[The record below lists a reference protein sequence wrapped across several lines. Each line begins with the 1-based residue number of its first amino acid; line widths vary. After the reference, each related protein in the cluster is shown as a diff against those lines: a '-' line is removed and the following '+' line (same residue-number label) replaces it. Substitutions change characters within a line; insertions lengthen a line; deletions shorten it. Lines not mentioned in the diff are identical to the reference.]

1 MENALISQFGLDW
14 KLFLSQ
20 LFNFALIL
28 IILRAFV
35 YKPLIKLLNKR
46 RDKIEQGLVK
56 AQEAEKR
63 LFEVDEIAKGK
74 IKQAEQESVAIISR
88 ADVKKKH
95 LETEIM
101 AKAKKREEELLKK
114 AEDMA
119 EGRKQEIYSEIQKN
133 AKDLIKSA
141 MAKAIDEN
149 PEKVDQKL
157 IEKAVIALK
166 NEL

>member
-1 MENALISQFGLDW
+1 M
-14 KLFLSQ
+14 
-20 LFNFALIL
+20 
-28 IILRAFV
+28 
-35 YKPLIKLLNKR
+35 LNKR

-63 LFEVDEIAKGK
+63 LLEVDEIAKEK
-74 IKQAEQESVAIISR
+74 IKEAEKEGVAIISQ
-88 ADVKKKH
+88 ADVKKKQ
-95 LETEIM
+95 LEVDIS
-101 AKAKKREEELLKK
+101 AKAKKKEEELLKK
-114 AEDMA
+114 AEELA
-119 EGRKQEIYSEIQKN
+119 ESRKQEIYAQIHKN
-133 AKDLIKSA
+133 AAGIVKSA

>member
-1 MENALISQFGLDW
+1 MNALISQFGLDW
-14 KLFLSQ
+14 KLFVSQ

-63 LFEVDEIAKGK
+63 LLEVDEIAKEK
-74 IKQAEQESVAIISR
+74 FKAAEQESVAIISR
-88 ADVKKKH
+88 ADVRKKQ

-101 AKAKKREEELLKK
+101 AKSKKKEEELLKR

-119 EGRKQEIYSEIQKN
+119 EARKQEIYSEIQKN
-133 AKDLIKSA
+133 AQNLIKSA

>member
-1 MENALISQFGLDW
+1 MNALISQFGLDW
-14 KLFLSQ
+14 KLLLSQ

-46 RDKIEQGLVK
+46 RDKIEQGLVR

-63 LFEVDEIAKGK
+63 LLEVDEIAKGK
-74 IKQAEQESVAIISR
+74 MKQAEQESVAIISR
-88 ADVKKKH
+88 ADVKKKQ
-95 LETEIM
+95 LETEIT
-101 AKAKKREEELLKK
+101 ARAKKKEEELLKK

-119 EGRKQEIYSEIQKN
+119 EGRKQEIYAEIQKN
-133 AKDLIKSA
+133 AAGIVKSA

-149 PEKVDQKL
+149 PEQVDEKL
-157 IEKAVIALK
+157 IQKTVSILK

>member
-1 MENALISQFGLDW
+1 MNALISQFGLDW

-20 LFNFALIL
+20 LVNFALIL
-28 IILRAFV
+28 VILRAFV
-35 YKPLIKLLNKR
+35 YKPLISLLNKR

-56 AQEAEKR
+56 AKEAESR
-63 LFEVDEIAKGK
+63 LLEVDEIAKEKLKG
-74 IKQAEQESVAIISR
+74 AEQESVAIISR
-88 ADVKKKH
+88 ADVKKKQ

-101 AKAKKREEELLKK
+101 AKSKKKEEELLKK

-119 EGRKQEIYSEIQKN
+119 EARKQEIYSEIQKN
-133 AKDLIKSA
+133 AAGIVKSA

-149 PEKVDQKL
+149 PDQVDEKL
-157 IEKAVIALK
+157 IQKTVSILK

>member
-1 MENALISQFGLDW
+1 MNALISQFGLDW

-35 YKPLIKLLNKR
+35 YKPLISLLNKR

-56 AQEAEKR
+56 AQEAETR
-63 LFEVDEIAKGK
+63 LHEVDEIAKEKLKG
-74 IKQAEQESVAIISR
+74 AEQESVAIISR
-88 ADVKKKH
+88 ADVKKKQ

-133 AKDLIKSA
+133 AKDIIKSA

-157 IEKAVIALK
+157 IEKAVVALK

>member
-1 MENALISQFGLDW
+1 MNALISQFGLDW

-20 LFNFALIL
+20 LVDFALVL

-35 YKPLIKLLNKR
+35 YKPLISLLNKR

-56 AQEAEKR
+56 AKEAETR
-63 LFEVDEIAKGK
+63 LLEVDEIAKEK
-74 IKQAEQESVAIISR
+74 MKKAEEQSVAIIGQ
-88 ADVKKKH
+88 ADVKKKQ

-101 AKAKKREEELLKK
+101 AKSKKKEEELLKK

-119 EGRKQEIYSEIQKN
+119 ESRKQEIYSEIQKN
-133 AKDLIKSA
+133 AAGLVKSA

-149 PEKVDQKL
+149 PEKVDEKL
-157 IEKAVIALK
+157 IQKAVAILK